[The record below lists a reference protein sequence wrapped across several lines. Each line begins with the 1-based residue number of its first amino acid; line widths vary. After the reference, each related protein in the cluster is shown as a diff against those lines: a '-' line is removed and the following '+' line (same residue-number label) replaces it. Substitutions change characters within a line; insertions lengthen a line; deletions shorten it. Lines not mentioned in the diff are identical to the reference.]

1 MPEKKVKKSNRKET
15 PNNRRKS
22 KARFYLTRNAYL
34 QLRKALTADSSI
46 CHPDVSVRGGYKV
59 IMTALKEKAEITPGF
74 DVATLPNSNE
84 GLKKFLAS
92 STLCVE
98 VPTMELICRLFL
110 NLTYDQWVASLPEQ
124 DKPRNTNHPVAVQDH
139 GFTDAY
145 MVPQTSLQIVASILS
160 SAKDEVWFF
169 GNTLD
174 ESLDAPKT
182 KFLEALTNGVHLK
195 FLVLDTTAEERL
207 QLLAQEIGTNTKKAK
222 RKTEDT
228 IYSLLQKMKY
238 LHQEGATR
246 FSPEQF
252 EVRITTNALRMRAY
266 IVDPDNPEA
275 KSYLIPSVNQKI
287 SKELPQIICQNTPDG
302 LVHAYFEGLHDEWEK
317 AQSLHSFL
325 RNESS
330 QEFLTEFPEFFEA
343 YPEAAYHPT

>member
-110 NLTYDQWVASLPEQ
+110 SLTYDQWVAC
-124 DKPRNTNHPVAVQDH
+124 
-139 GFTDAY
+139 
-145 MVPQTSLQIVASILS
+145 
-160 SAKDEVWFF
+160 EV
-169 GNTLD
+169 
-174 ESLDAPKT
+174 
-182 KFLEALTNGVHLK
+182 
-195 FLVLDTTAEERL
+195 
-207 QLLAQEIGTNTKKAK
+207 
-222 RKTEDT
+222 
-228 IYSLLQKMKY
+228 
-238 LHQEGATR
+238 
-246 FSPEQF
+246 
-252 EVRITTNALRMRAY
+252 
-266 IVDPDNPEA
+266 NP
-275 KSYLIPSVNQKI
+275 
-287 SKELPQIICQNTPDG
+287 
-302 LVHAYFEGLHDEWEK
+302 
-317 AQSLHSFL
+317 
-325 RNESS
+325 
-330 QEFLTEFPEFFEA
+330 
-343 YPEAAYHPT
+343 